1 MTNMN
6 HLILLCAL
14 CLPASISFK
23 TSASEDAK
31 NRELNV
37 LTNVKSQLQ
46 RIHWHTLHDDKN
58 WIFTVETKLDNGN
71 TGEKIQ
77 QTKQRFDP
85 DMPPAQQWQL
95 LESDFAMPTPARL
108 AQFKETQL
116 QMAES
121 SERHNI
127 GDIKIVDL
135 STLKFLDQ
143 NEQQKRFGFTPNLP
157 MFDEEINQIFKGVLL
172 FDTEKQRITNLLIEA
187 KESFSPQVS
196 FKVDSYLLSI
206 DIDEREGHLH
216 VVSINSEKT
225 GSAFFFTGFD
235 ETSSRVFSNFKK
247 VN

>member
-1 MTNMN
+1 
-6 HLILLCAL
+6 
-14 CLPASISFK
+14 
-23 TSASEDAK
+23 
-31 NRELNV
+31 
-37 LTNVKSQLQ
+37 
-46 RIHWHTLHDDKN
+46 
-58 WIFTVETKLDNGN
+58 
-71 TGEKIQ
+71 
-77 QTKQRFDP
+77 
-85 DMPPAQQWQL
+85 
-95 LESDFAMPTPARL
+95 
-108 AQFKETQL
+108 
-116 QMAES
+116 MAES
-121 SERHNI
+121 SERQNI

-216 VVSINSEKT
+216 VVSLYSEKT

>member
-77 QTKQRFDP
+77 QTKQRFVP

-95 LESDFAMPTPARL
+95 LESDFAMPTHPQDLHSSKKHSCKWRNPANVR
-108 AQFKETQL
+108 
-116 QMAES
+116 
-121 SERHNI
+121 
-127 GDIKIVDL
+127 
-135 STLKFLDQ
+135 TLV
-143 NEQQKRFGFTPNLP
+143 
-157 MFDEEINQIFKGVLL
+157 I
-172 FDTEKQRITNLLIEA
+172 
-187 KESFSPQVS
+187 
-196 FKVDSYLLSI
+196 
-206 DIDEREGHLH
+206 
-216 VVSINSEKT
+216 
-225 GSAFFFTGFD
+225 
-235 ETSSRVFSNFKK
+235 
-247 VN
+247 